1 VYKPVKNPAP
11 HYLPVIMV
19 AVLAGCVTDDINL
32 RIESLEKQV
41 TELENTVEDIE
52 AAQKAEKKARTQT
65 IPAPCLTREAL
76 RGRIKTLLN
85 ERSNLLIRYTEKHP
99 DIVELDR
106 QIRLAQDQIRMLDA
120 AETPCSGTS
129 STQQ

>member
-1 VYKPVKNPAP
+1 MYKPVKNPAP

-41 TELENTVEDIE
+41 TELENKVEDIE

-65 IPAPCLTREAL
+65 IPASCLTREAL

-85 ERSNLLIRYTEKHP
+85 ERSKLLIRYTEKHP
-99 DIVELDR
+99 NIVELDR
-106 QIRLAQDQIRMLDA
+106 QIRLAQEQIQMVD
-120 AETPCSGTS
+120 TTGNSCSGTPLIR
-129 STQQ
+129 

>member
-1 VYKPVKNPAP
+1 MKTQALQ
-11 HYLPVIMV
+11 YLPVLMV
-19 AVLAGCVTDDINL
+19 AFLAGCVSDDINL
-32 RIESLEKQV
+32 RIESLGKQV
-41 TELENTVEDIE
+41 TELENKVEDIE

-65 IPAPCLTREAL
+65 IPAPCPTREAL

-106 QIRLAQDQIRMLDA
+106 QIRLAQEQISMVDM
-120 AETPCSGTS
+120 AENSCNGTPLI
-129 STQQ
+129 QQQ